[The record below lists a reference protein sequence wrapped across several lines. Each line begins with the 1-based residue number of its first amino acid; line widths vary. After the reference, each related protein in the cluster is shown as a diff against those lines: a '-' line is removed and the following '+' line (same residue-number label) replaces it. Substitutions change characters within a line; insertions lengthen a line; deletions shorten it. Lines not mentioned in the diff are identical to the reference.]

1 MLELDQR
8 ARREA
13 AGHIVRNHT
22 HAELLRIVA
31 ELPPGDIADA
41 IREHMAR
48 TDYRARSAHPWI
60 ARHKPQVL

>member
-22 HAELLRIVA
+22 HAELLRILA
-31 ELPPGDIADA
+31 ERPTGAIADI

-48 TDYRARSAHPWI
+48 TDYRARLSHAWV
-60 ARHKPQVL
+60 ARHKPKVL